1 MKSNLE
7 QLLIRQSKWI
17 LLTFIVL
24 GIVSAYF
31 AQRFRIDASA
41 DTLLVK
47 DNQLYIQ
54 SQVMNQKFSPDEFIL
69 VAYQPK
75 DHEVFSDKTFQQ
87 LEQLSDAFAA
97 LPRVK
102 SVTNILNVPLLS
114 NATSLSADLNPEQ
127 YSWQSQKYSAQ
138 QMQQVFNKHPLF
150 TDLLVN
156 QAQTATAIQIVFK
169 KNSQLV
175 DIQNQIIDI
184 QKNALESEL
193 SEQQQKKISQLKA
206 QADPIEQKLKKQ
218 RKQEIDRIY
227 EITEEYQQDADFYL
241 GGAYVLG
248 QQMID
253 IIKRDLLLFG
263 SAIGGAIVVMLFIL
277 FRRIRW
283 VVLPVVSCG
292 LSVLL
297 TVGIFGLLDL
307 RTTVISSNFIALQ
320 LILTLAVMIH
330 LIVEYRQLAVKN
342 KQDSQSQL
350 LEKTLKNKFKPC
362 LYAGLTTSVGFGS
375 LLFSGIQ
382 PVVSF
387 GWMMIVAMVISIL
400 VSLLLFPAF
409 LSVLSHKDESGEN
422 RFTQWIIKGFT
433 TLSLNYTKSI
443 GVLSVVLVV
452 VSIVGI
458 TRLDVE
464 NSFLNYFKESTQVR
478 QELTFIDQEFGGSTP
493 MDVVYTIPT
502 EQRDKD
508 LVLTAEA
515 IQSLQKVQAVLTS
528 FEAMG
533 NVTSVYNFT
542 ELAMAINENKPLTE
556 YELTAIYTLVDKSLK
571 DKLLGA
577 YFDPET
583 NQLRISTR
591 IKDSTAE
598 FNRAEFLD
606 DLNADMQAIG
616 VDRQDY
622 LVTNLFVLYQDIL
635 QRLFKSQI
643 MTLGLVFIALFL
655 VLLAIFRSIRIA
667 LIAVIPNILTTLTI
681 LGVMGLLGIP
691 LDLMTITISAIA
703 MGIAVDDTIHF
714 IHRYLEASRNTDTG
728 DSLGAKNSLGAKHA
742 TGAEQAIKNT
752 FNSVGYALLFTT
764 TIITIGF
771 ALLSFS
777 DFVPSILFG
786 LLTGLAMLMALL
798 TDSTLLPVL
807 LRRFV
812 KH

>member
-1 MKSNLE
+1 MKSNLA

-17 LLTFIVL
+17 LLTFIIL
-24 GIVSAYF
+24 GVVSAYF

-41 DTLLVK
+41 ETLLVK

-54 SQVMNQKFSPDEFIL
+54 SQIMSQQFSPDEFIL
-69 VAYQPK
+69 VAYKPK
-75 DHEVFSDKTFQQ
+75 NHDLFSAKTFQQ
-87 LEQLSDAFAA
+87 IEQLSEAFTN

-114 NATSLSADLNPEQ
+114 NASSLNADLDPNQ
-127 YSWQSQKYSAQ
+127 YSWQSVKYSPQ
-138 QMQQVFNKHPLF
+138 QMQQVFKDHPLF

-156 QAQTATAIQIVFK
+156 KEQTATAIQIVFE
-169 KNSQLV
+169 KNPQLV
-175 DIQNQIIDI
+175 EIQNQIINI
-184 QKNALESEL
+184 QKKALEREL
-193 SEQQQKKISQLKA
+193 TEKEQEDVYELKA
-206 QADPIEQKLKKQ
+206 QADPIEQELKVQ
-218 RKQEIDRIY
+218 RKQEIDKIY
-227 EITEEYQQDADFYL
+227 EMTHDYQQDANFYL

-253 IIKRDLLLFG
+253 IIQRDLLLFG
-263 SAIGGAIVVMLFIL
+263 SAIGIAIVVMLFVL

-283 VVLPVVSCG
+283 VVLPVISCG
-292 LSVLL
+292 LSVLM

-330 LIVEYRQLAVKN
+330 LIVEYRQLAQKYN
-342 KQDSQSQL
+342 QDSQSQL

-387 GWMMIVAMVISIL
+387 GWMMIVAMGISIL

-422 RFTQWIIKGFT
+422 RVTQFIIKGFT
-433 TLSLNYTKSI
+433 GLSLNYAKPIALFSLLLVAI
-443 GVLSVVLVV
+443 SV
-452 VSIVGI
+452 VGI

-493 MDVVYTIPT
+493 MDVVYTIPP
-502 EQRDKD
+502 EQQDQQ
-508 LVLTAEA
+508 LALTAES
-515 IQSLQKVQAVLTS
+515 IQSLQKIQAVLTS
-528 FEAMG
+528 FDAMG
-533 NVTSVYNFT
+533 NVTSVFNFT
-542 ELAMAINENKPLTE
+542 ELAMAINDNKPLTE
-556 YELTAIYTLVDKSLK
+556 YELTAIYTLLDESLK

-591 IKDSTAE
+591 IKDSTKE
-598 FNRAEFLD
+598 FNRAEFLQ
-606 DLNADMQAIG
+606 DLKADMQTIG
-616 VDRQDY
+616 IDEQDY

-643 MTLGLVFIALFL
+643 LTLGFVFIALFL
-655 VLLAIFRSIRIA
+655 VLLAIFRSIKIA
-667 LIAVIPNILTTLTI
+667 LIAVIPNILTTLSI

-714 IHRYLEASRNTDTG
+714 IHRYLEAGKNREAKENTA
-728 DSLGAKNSLGAKHA
+728 SEHA
-742 TGAEQAIKNT
+742 IIAT

-764 TIITIGF
+764 TIITLGF

-807 LRRFV
+807 LKRFV
-812 KH
+812 KN